1 MNSIDYIRPT
11 TVDEALSLLTKYKDK
26 ARLLAGGT
34 DLIVQMRGGRYQLD
48 AVIDAKH
55 IEELNQLTFNN
66 QDGLVIGAAVPCH
79 KIYGDEKIAK
89 AYPGIM
95 DSATLIGGIQIQ
107 GRATLGGNLINAA
120 PSADAIPTL
129 IAHNAV
135 ANIVSSKGTRAVP
148 VEEICSG
155 PGRTNLATGELLVSI
170 SVPAPS
176 KGFGGRYIRFIPRN
190 EMDIAVAGAGVSV
203 QLNNGKVE
211 AARVALSSVA
221 PIPLFVKAAGDS
233 LVGKAPSDENIQI
246 AADIAKDA
254 ATPITDMRGTIEF
267 RKHLCEVLTRRAL
280 HAAVERARE
289 EN

>member
-11 TVDEALSLLTKYKDK
+11 TVDEALSLLSKYKGK
-26 ARLLAGGT
+26 ARILAGGT

-48 AVIDAKH
+48 AVIDGKH
-55 IEELNQLTFNN
+55 IDELNQLTYSK

-79 KIYGDEKIAK
+79 KIYGDSKVAE

-95 DSATLIGGIQIQ
+95 DSASLIGGIQIQ
-107 GRATLGGNLINAA
+107 GRASIGGNLMNAA
-120 PSADAIPTL
+120 PSADAIPAL

-135 ANIVSSKGTRAVP
+135 ANIAGSKGVRSIR

-155 PGRTNLATGELLVSI
+155 PGTTSLAAGEMLVSI
-170 SVPAPS
+170 SVPAPT
-176 KGFGGRYIRFIPRN
+176 KGFGARYIRFIPRN

-203 QLNNGKVE
+203 QLKNGKIE
-211 AARVALSSVA
+211 AARVALASVA
-221 PIPLFVKAAGDS
+221 PTPLFVVEAGNS
-233 LVGKAPSDENIQI
+233 LIGKEPSDENIRI
-246 AADIAKDA
+246 ASEIAKQA
-254 ATPITDMRGTIEF
+254 AKPITDMRGTIEF

-280 HAAVERARE
+280 HTAVERARE

>member
-11 TVDEALSLLTKYKDK
+11 TVDEALSLLSKYKGK
-26 ARLLAGGT
+26 ARILAGGT

-48 AVIDAKH
+48 AVIDGKH
-55 IEELNQLTFNN
+55 IDELNQLTYSK

-79 KIYGDEKIAK
+79 KIYGDSKVAE

-95 DSATLIGGIQIQ
+95 DSASLIGGIQIQ
-107 GRATLGGNLINAA
+107 GRASIGGNLMNAA
-120 PSADAIPTL
+120 PSADAIPAL

-135 ANIVSSKGTRAVP
+135 ANIAGSKGVRSIR

-155 PGRTNLATGELLVSI
+155 PGTTSLAAGEMLVSI
-170 SVPAPS
+170 NVPAPT
-176 KGFGGRYIRFIPRN
+176 KGFGARYIRFIPRN

-203 QLNNGKVE
+203 QLKNGKIE
-211 AARVALSSVA
+211 AARVALASVA
-221 PIPLFVKAAGDS
+221 PTPLFVVEAGNS
-233 LVGKAPSDENIQI
+233 LIGKEPSDENIRI
-246 AADIAKDA
+246 ASEIAKQA
-254 ATPITDMRGTIEF
+254 AKPITDMRGTIEF

-280 HAAVERARE
+280 HTAVERARE

>member
-79 KIYGDEKIAK
+79 KIYGDEKIAQ

-107 GRATLGGNLINAA
+107 GRATLGGNLMNAA

-190 EMDIAVAGAGVSV
+190 EMDIAVAAVASSILVGADGKISEARIALASV
-203 QLNNGKVE
+203 GPTPIFAKKASNSLIGKEANEASFKE
-211 AARVALSSVA
+211 AAA
-221 PIPLFVKAAGDS
+221 
-233 LVGKAPSDENIQI
+233 
-246 AADIAKDA
+246 IAKSECS
-254 ATPITDMRGTIEF
+254 PIEDMRGTIEQ
-267 RKHLCEVLTRRAL
+267 RKHLVEVITLRTL
-280 HAAVERARE
+280 NQSLERIE
-289 EN
+289 G